1 MLLKTQISEAFERQ
15 QTQFQN
21 KSLGQERSILNS
33 INTTSGE
40 IIIVTGARRVG
51 KSTLLKQL
59 AGKAE
64 NIAFVNFED
73 PLLFGFEL
81 SDFGKLDEV
90 MGEQAELLYLF
101 DEVQVIKQ
109 WEIFVRNLHDRQKKI
124 VITGS
129 NASLLSKELGTRLT
143 GRHHTVELFPFPYH
157 EYCTFLNLISST
169 NTFKTYL
176 ETGGFPQYVKNQSTE
191 YLNQLLLDI
200 LNRDIAIRYGVRNTE
215 TLIALA
221 LFMITNIGKLY
232 TINGLKKTFNIG
244 STNSVADYL
253 SWFEDS
259 YLIFT
264 IQKFSWSIKSR
275 FVSPKKCYA
284 IDTGFV
290 RANSLSHSDDLGRLL
305 ENAIFLQLR
314 RKYKTVFYFKE
325 KKECDFVI
333 PQKDRTY
340 LLIQVCYELHVDN
353 KDREINGLIEALH
366 FFDQKEGFIITMDQK
381 DELKIEEYT
390 IKLIP
395 AHEWMQE

>member
-143 GRHHTVELFPFPYH
+143 GRHHTVELFPFSYH

-215 TLIALA
+215 T
-221 LFMITNIGKLY
+221 
-232 TINGLKKTFNIG
+232 
-244 STNSVADYL
+244 
-253 SWFEDS
+253 
-259 YLIFT
+259 
-264 IQKFSWSIKSR
+264 R
-275 FVSPKKCYA
+275 
-284 IDTGFV
+284 
-290 RANSLSHSDDLGRLL
+290 RLL

-381 DELKIEEYT
+381 DELKKRNT
-390 IKLIP
+390 R
-395 AHEWMQE
+395 